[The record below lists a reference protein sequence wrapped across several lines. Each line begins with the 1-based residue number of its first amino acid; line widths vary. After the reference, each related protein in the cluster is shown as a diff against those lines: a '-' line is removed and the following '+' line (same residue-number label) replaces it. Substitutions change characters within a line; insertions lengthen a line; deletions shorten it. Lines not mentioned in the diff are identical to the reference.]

1 MTMDLRSDR
10 LEVFLAVIDGG
21 GFSAAARALHCAQ
34 SSVSQT
40 IAALEVDLGDSVFVR
55 DGRKVRLTPAG
66 RVLEKAARDVQAR
79 LGSARDELTALRD
92 GTHGT
97 LSIGASD
104 TFSTW
109 VLPPV
114 FSAFRRA
121 YPRVELRL
129 DNRPSPAI
137 AELVASGELDV
148 GVVSLPLPA
157 PNAAVSALVQLPL
170 APQRDVV
177 IVPRRHPLS
186 TRQRVK
192 LEDLEPYP
200 LVLLDRSTAS
210 RAWLDARFA
219 EAGLTPTVA
228 MEMNSIEVLKRL
240 VSLGFG
246 LSIVPEVAVSAHDA
260 VVPLAL
266 TGVEHRRQIGLLS
279 STTPTRAARA
289 FTDVARQVLKR

>member
-1 MTMDLRSDR
+1 MDLRSDR

-21 GFSAAARALHCAQ
+21 GFSSAARALKAAQ

-40 IAALEVDLGDSVFVR
+40 IASLEGDVGDALFVR
-55 DGRKVRLTPAG
+55 DGRTVRLTPAG
-66 RVLEKAARDVQAR
+66 RVLETAAREVQQR
-79 LGSARDELTALRD
+79 LEAARDELTALRD
-92 GTHGT
+92 GTQGT

-114 FSAFRRA
+114 FAAFRRA
-121 YPRVELRL
+121 YPKVELRL

-137 AELVASGELDV
+137 AELVASGVLDV
-148 GVVSLPLPA
+148 GVVSLPLPT
-157 PNAAVSALVQLPL
+157 PSAAVRSLVQVPVS
-170 APQRDVV
+170 AQRDVV
-177 IVPRRHPLS
+177 IVPRGHPLS
-186 TRQRVK
+186 KRQRVK
-192 LEDLEPYP
+192 LADLAPYP
-200 LVLLDRSTAS
+200 LVLLDRTTAS

-219 EAGLTPTVA
+219 EAGVTPTVA

-246 LSIVPEVAVSAHDA
+246 LSIVPEVAVGPGDA
-260 VVPLAL
+260 VVALAL
-266 TGVEHRRQIGLLS
+266 TGLEQRRQIGLLS
-279 STTPTRAARA
+279 NTTPTRAARA